1 MALNIVS
8 VQHGSPVMSSRTV
21 ISLWPLFFGL
31 SLVGLAA
38 GVQGTLLGY
47 RAEVEGFNDALTGL
61 IMSAYFAG
69 FLLGSVLAPRL
80 IDRVGHIRT
89 FAAVSAIASVTILVH
104 ASFIEPWTWSV
115 MRLVTGFAFS
125 CIYVVT
131 ESWLNEAATNE
142 SRGRIL
148 SIYMVILLGGV
159 CAGQFIL
166 NLADPLGLSLFVLV
180 SIMVSVAAIPILMT
194 VMRTP
199 ALEVSERVSVMHLWR
214 RAKMGVIGLVLI
226 QWCSSMVFGMG
237 AVYAA
242 KMALAPKE
250 VALFM
255 GVIMGGAMLVQWPLG
270 MLSDRIDRR
279 WVMGGASLVA
289 VVAGVYASTQMEAG
303 WPLYLSAFVFGGFSL
318 SQYSL
323 VVSLI
328 HDHLRPSEMTPASG
342 TIVMLSGLVC
352 ISGPITV
359 SYALQWFGLP
369 SFFLLMSGI
378 LLVMAVV
385 SIYRV
390 ITIPALPAEY
400 KAHLV
405 LQTPVSPVG
414 SVLHPE
420 EKEVVETT
428 RSAEADAGDAFPSD
442 RAA

>member
-1 MALNIVS
+1 
-8 VQHGSPVMSSRTV
+8 MSSRTV
-21 ISLWPLFFGL
+21 VSLWPLFFGL

-47 RAEVEGFNDALTGL
+47 RAEVEGFDDALIGL
-61 IMSAYFAG
+61 LMSAYFAG
-69 FLLGSVLAPRL
+69 FLLGSVFAPRL

-89 FAAVSAIASVTILVH
+89 FAAVSALASVTILVH
-104 ASFIEPWTWSV
+104 ASFIEPWTWSA

-142 SRGRIL
+142 SRGQIL
-148 SIYMVILLGGV
+148 SVYMLILLGGT
-159 CAGQFIL
+159 CAGQFML
-166 NLADPLGLSLFVLV
+166 NAADPAGMTLFVLV
-180 SIMVSVAAIPILMT
+180 SVMISVAAIPILMT

-199 ALEVSERVSVMHLWR
+199 ALETSERVSVLHLWR

-226 QWCSSMVFGMG
+226 QWCSSMVYGMG

-242 KMALAPKE
+242 KMALSAQE

-255 GVIMGGAMLVQWPLG
+255 GAIMGGAMLVQWPLG
-270 MLSDRIDRR
+270 HLSDRVDRR
-279 WVMGGASLVA
+279 WVMGGASLIAVA
-289 VVAGVYASTQMEAG
+289 AGVYASTQMQAG
-303 WPLYLSAFVFGGFSL
+303 WPLYLSALVFGGFSL

-323 VVSLI
+323 VVSSI

-342 TIVMLSGLVC
+342 TIVMLSGIVC

-359 SYALQWFGLP
+359 SFALQWFGLQ

-378 LLVMAVV
+378 LLLMAVI

-390 ITIPALPAEY
+390 ITIPALPAEF
-400 KAHLV
+400 KAHV
-405 LQTPVSPVG
+405 TLQTPVSPVG

-420 EKEVVETT
+420 EKEVAERPAET
-428 RSAEADAGDAFPSD
+428 ADPAALPLVSD